1 MYIESRPENQ
11 AIIMQTLYD
20 YFTSFPNVQPKVR
33 YRIPFYYQKSWV
45 TYTNPLKNGG
55 VELVFLRGIELSM
68 QEELLAKDRKMVR
81 GIEYASV
88 EAIDFNYLEMVW
100 LEALDLDL
108 HVKFVPPYLRKKEE

>member
-108 HVKFVPPYLRKKEE
+108 HVKFVSPYLRKKEE